1 MIDFEAVLKNGLM
14 VKIDY
19 VTAKKLAVEMQ
30 KLEIEITIENLKKMD
45 TAALEKWHVIDFDE
59 DDQDQRKRRGLPSL
73 SGLELESHSKA
84 MVRSYDYETV
94 WNAFPFADSLFF
106 S

>member
-1 MIDFEAVLKNGLM
+1 MIKKRSLLTKQQFFHWMMIDFEAVLKNGLM

-45 TAALEKWHVIDFDE
+45 TAALEK
-59 DDQDQRKRRGLPSL
+59 
-73 SGLELESHSKA
+73 
-84 MVRSYDYETV
+84 
-94 WNAFPFADSLFF
+94 
-106 S
+106 